1 MGGASTYLSG
11 GCSPLPPR
19 YRRGVRLPRV
29 APIAPADLALA
40 IVLAG
45 LTAVETAS
53 TGGDDVVLR
62 TGLAAATVLSLALRR
77 SMPSLMALGF
87 ASGMALESLVTESPD
102 EMGVLIGCMIAS
114 FSVAGYAASREGI
127 LSVGLLSLAVSVTIA
142 VDPSDDVGNIP
153 PTLVLFVWLP
163 AVVGFGWARRGS
175 SLRALALR
183 AESAELETAAAVE
196 AERRRVARELHDVV
210 SHAVTV
216 IAVQAAAGQ
225 ATLAS
230 DPAAS
235 GRSLSAIAESSR
247 DALDELHALL
257 GLLREPGDTATLRG
271 LAQLGTLVET
281 VRAAGISVELHD
293 GSDSVRL
300 TQAADHVAY
309 RVLQEGLTNAL
320 RHARSPHVVV
330 RIAVLGPQA
339 TVQVVSTGT
348 HHRSGY
354 GGHGSGVEGLR
365 ERVTALGGVLDA
377 SVTGDTYTLSATIP
391 LSAP

>member
-1 MGGASTYLSG
+1 
-11 GCSPLPPR
+11 
-19 YRRGVRLPRV
+19 VRLPRLTS
-29 APIAPADLALA
+29 IEPADLALA
-40 IVLAG
+40 IVLAVV
-45 LTAVETAS
+45 TAVETAS
-53 TGGDDVVLR
+53 KGGDDVVLR
-62 TGLAAATVLSLALRR
+62 AGLASATVLSLALRR
-77 SMPSLMALGF
+77 TMPSLMALGF
-87 ASGMALESLVTESPD
+87 AGGMALESLITESPD
-102 EMGVLIGCMIAS
+102 EMGVLIGCMIAA
-114 FSVAGYAASREGI
+114 FSVAGYAATREGI
-127 LSVGLLSLAVSVTIA
+127 LGVGLLSLAVSVVIA
-142 VDPSDDVGNIP
+142 VDPSDEVGNIP

-163 AVVGFGWARRGS
+163 AAVGFGWAQRGS
-175 SLRALALR
+175 NLRALTLR
-183 AESAELETAAAVE
+183 AESAELEAEAAVE

-257 GLLREPGDTATLRG
+257 GLLREPAEPPTPRG

-281 VRAAGISVELHD
+281 VRAAGVSVELHD
-293 GSDSVRL
+293 NSDSVRL
-300 TQAADHVAY
+300 TEAADHIAY

-320 RHARSPHVVV
+320 RHARSPH
-330 RIAVLGPQA
+330 AVLRIGVLAEQA

-348 HHRSGY
+348 HHGSTY
-354 GGHGSGVEGLR
+354 GGHGSGIEGLR

-377 SVTGDTYTLSATIP
+377 SVAGDTFTLSATIP
-391 LSAP
+391 VSAT

>member
-1 MGGASTYLSG
+1 M
-11 GCSPLPPR
+11 PR
-19 YRRGVRLPRV
+19 L

-40 IVLAG
+40 IVLAV
-45 LTAVETAS
+45 LAAVETAVK
-53 TGGDDVVLR
+53 GGDEMVLR
-62 TGLAAATVLSLALRR
+62 TGLAAATVSSVALRR
-77 SMPSLMALGF
+77 RMPGLMALGF

-114 FSVAGYAASREGI
+114 FSVAGYAGTREGI
-127 LSVGLLSLAVSVTIA
+127 LGVGLLSLAVSVTIA
-142 VDPSDDVGNIP
+142 VDPSDEIGNIP

-163 AVVGFGWARRGS
+163 AAVGFGWAKRGS
-175 SLRALALR
+175 NLRAQTIR
-183 AESAELETAAAVE
+183 AESAELETASAVE

-235 GRSLSAIAESSR
+235 GRSLTAIAESSR

-257 GLLREPGDTATLRG
+257 GLLREPADTSTQRG

-293 GSDSVRL
+293 SSDSVCL
-300 TQAADHVAY
+300 TEAVDHLAY

-330 RIAVLGPQA
+330 RLGVLGQQV
-339 TVQVVSTGT
+339 TLQVQSAGRN
-348 HHRSGY
+348 HRSTY
-354 GGHGSGVEGLR
+354 GGHGSGIEGLR
-365 ERVTALGGVLDA
+365 ERVTALGGVVDTSGDGDMFTL
-377 SVTGDTYTLSATIP
+377 SVTIPVSAT
-391 LSAP
+391 